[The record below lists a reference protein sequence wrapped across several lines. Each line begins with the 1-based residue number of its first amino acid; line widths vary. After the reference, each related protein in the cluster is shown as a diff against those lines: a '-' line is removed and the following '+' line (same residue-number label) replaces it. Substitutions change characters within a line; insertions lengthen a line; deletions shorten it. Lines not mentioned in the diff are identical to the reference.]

1 MKRGTNLMFI
11 DASAVVAVIKG
22 EPESQALLKAMGL
35 REGKLIA
42 SPIVRMEATLA
53 LARTRKEQRGETHM
67 TTEDF
72 DVAGQLVAEFFHSA
86 KIREVHI
93 TESTGKAAC
102 GALAKYGKVAGHP
115 AKLNLGDALSYACA
129 KAHHQPLLYKG
140 NDFKH
145 TDLA

>member
-1 MKRGTNLMFI
+1 MFI

-22 EPESQALLKAMGL
+22 EPEAQALLKAMEL
-35 REGKLIA
+35 RIGKLIA
-42 SPIVRMEATLA
+42 SPVVRMEATLA
-53 LARTRKEQRGETHM
+53 LARTRKEQRGEVHM
-67 TTEDF
+67 TAEDF
-72 DVAGQLVAEFFHSA
+72 EVAGQLVTEFFDCA

-102 GALAKYGKVAGHP
+102 DALAKYGKVAGHP

-140 NDFKH
+140 EDFKH

>member
-1 MKRGTNLMFI
+1 MFV

-22 EPESQALLKAMGL
+22 EPEAQGFLKAMEA
-35 REGKLIA
+35 REGKLLA
-42 SPIVRMEATLA
+42 SPIVRMETTLA
-53 LARTRKEQRGETHM
+53 LARTRKEQRGDTHM
-67 TTEDF
+67 TAADF
-72 DVAGQLVAEFFHSA
+72 EVAEKLVTEFFTA
-86 KIREVHI
+86 TNIKEVDV

-102 GALAKYGKVAGHP
+102 AALAIYGKVVGHP

-140 NDFKH
+140 DDFKH